1 MKPNVG
7 TVDKIIRIAIA
18 IIIAILFFTGSIT
31 GTTGIILFVLALVF
45 LLTAIVNFCPLY
57 SIIGLST
64 NKSTKE

>member
-1 MKPNVG
+1 MKPNIG

-31 GTTGIILFVLALVF
+31 GTAGIVFLILSVVF

-57 SIIGLST
+57 KALGFST
-64 NKSTKE
+64 RKQENK